1 MNKFLVRLI
10 MLLAV
15 LGSCFAASTLGAQ
28 GDAAQSLH
36 QQLLATL
43 EGLTAKE
50 TIDIRVGTEKDQY
63 EFGSPFE
70 LRFQTSQDCYVVL
83 MDISMID
90 VKDDTSSATQTQ
102 LSNITFLLPN
112 YRFIEQ
118 KIEGGRV
125 YSTLTDFG
133 LKITVAPPE
142 GYETFN
148 IFCSSQPLNLFPSDF
163 AQEQFYVITP
173 DNEKRLTALLAQL
186 EALKNSDWSGNSVQI
201 RLGPMT
207 RGMRKFGTL
216 PPIGSTG
223 TTGKWFP
230 PIGSTGTTGKTDE
243 KKVSE

>member
-1 MNKFLVRLI
+1 MDKFLVRLMI
-10 MLLAV
+10 LLAV
-15 LGSCFAASTLGAQ
+15 LWSCFAASALDAQ
-28 GDAAQSLH
+28 DGVAKSLH
-36 QQLLATL
+36 QQLLETL
-43 EGLTAKE
+43 EGLTSKE

-63 EFGSPFE
+63 EFGNPFE

-90 VKDDTSSATQTQ
+90 VKDDTASATKTKPG
-102 LSNITFLLPN
+102 NITFLLPN
-112 YRFIEQ
+112 YRFTEQ

-142 GYETFN
+142 GFETFN
-148 IFCSSQPLNLFPSDF
+148 IFCSLQPLNLFQPDF

-173 DNEKRLTALLAQL
+173 DDEKRLTALLAQL
-186 EALKNSDWSGNSVQI
+186 ESLKNSDWSGNSVQI
-201 RLGPMT
+201 RLGPRT

-243 KKVSE
+243 KKVP